1 MLGHFRATGIKQPL
15 IETISALGR
24 LAVATLLVDFAVEV
38 FNLVRIQNH
47 DLVFFRAYRKGFR
60 RVPGLRKSPGSTAR
74 RGWWYQ
80 SVMSREV
87 FVNLRYAG
95 IIGETRGESQH
106 TAWTA
111 NCPKTGQ
118 KNGTKGYKKA
128 CFTPW
133 SKGTAY
139 TIRSLFDASKRLCA
153 ARARIMRPCPRAR
166 TRACEKSVGLPV
178 LGKWPA
184 NGQRTA
190 KECGQIVVSRPGRPS
205 GPRQGACTCRS
216 RSSFRRSGV
225 GCRRSIVGGDRLRCR
240 EASLRILR

>member
-24 LAVATLLVDFAVEV
+24 LAVATLQVDFAVEV

-47 DLVFFRAYRKGFR
+47 DLGLFRANRKGFR

-95 IIGETRGESQH
+95 IIGETGGKSQH

-111 NCPKTGQ
+111 NCPKTVQ

-128 CFTPW
+128 CFTAW

-139 TIRSLFDASKRLCA
+139 TIRNLFIAIKRFRA

-166 TRACEKSVGLPV
+166 TRTREKSVGLPV
-178 LGKWPA
+178 LGKWPKD
-184 NGQRTA
+184 GQRMWSD
-190 KECGQIVVSRPGRPS
+190 CGQSAWTAFRASARRLYLQVLQLAPAVGRGVSAVV
-205 GPRQGACTCRS
+205 C
-216 RSSFRRSGV
+216 
-225 GCRRSIVGGDRLRCR
+225 GG
-240 EASLRILR
+240 

>member
-1 MLGHFRATGIKQPL
+1 M
-15 IETISALGR
+15 
-24 LAVATLLVDFAVEV
+24 
-38 FNLVRIQNH
+38 
-47 DLVFFRAYRKGFR
+47 
-60 RVPGLRKSPGSTAR
+60 
-74 RGWWYQ
+74 
-80 SVMSREV
+80 
-87 FVNLRYAG
+87 NLRYVG

-118 KNGTKGYKKA
+118 KRQIKGCEKA
-128 CFTPW
+128 CFTAW

-139 TIRSLFDASKRLCA
+139 TIRNLFIAIKRFSA

-166 TRACEKSVGLPV
+166 TRTREKSVSLPV

-205 GPRQGACTCRS
+205 EPRRGAYTCRCCN
-216 RSSFRRSGV
+216 SFLRSGWECSLLV
-225 GCRRSIVGGDRLRCR
+225 VAVVRLRFR
-240 EASLRILR
+240 EASRMKHPIGCID

>member
-1 MLGHFRATGIKQPL
+1 M
-15 IETISALGR
+15 
-24 LAVATLLVDFAVEV
+24 EV

-47 DLVFFRAYRKGFR
+47 DLGLFRANRKGFR

-128 CFTPW
+128 CFTAW

-166 TRACEKSVGLPV
+166 MRTREKSVSLPV

-205 GPRQGACTCRS
+205 GPRRGAYTCNS
-216 RSSFRRSGV
+216 RSQNRF
-225 GCRRSIVGGDRLRCR
+225 
-240 EASLRILR
+240 